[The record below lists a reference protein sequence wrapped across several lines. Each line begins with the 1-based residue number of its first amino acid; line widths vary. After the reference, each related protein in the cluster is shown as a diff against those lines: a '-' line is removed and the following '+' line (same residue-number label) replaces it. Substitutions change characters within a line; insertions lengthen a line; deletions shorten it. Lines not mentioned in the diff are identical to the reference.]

1 MLSSVFSYI
10 LTKLENYS
18 LCEFLINSFEALR
31 NGKTTTT
38 KSINI
43 SLKKCHTF
51 IGYIEIDALLAH
63 KGNIEFKI
71 LLVKTFSLKKKHK
84 IKYFWLLYSQS
95 TGIFNT
101 LAHSE
106 SEAYSEPYQTS
117 TIIAFCENS

>member
-71 LLVKTFSLKKKHK
+71 LLVKTFSLKKNTKSNTSGYYIVRVPVYSTHWHIQNPRLIQNPTKH
-84 IKYFWLLYSQS
+84 LRL
-95 TGIFNT
+95 
-101 LAHSE
+101 
-106 SEAYSEPYQTS
+106 
-117 TIIAFCENS
+117 

>member
-18 LCEFLINSFEALR
+18 LCKFLINSFEALK
-31 NGKTTTT
+31 NGKTATT

-51 IGYIEIDALLAH
+51 IGYIEIDAPLAH

-71 LLVKTFSLKKKHK
+71 LLVKTFSLKKNTKSNTSDYYK
-84 IKYFWLLYSQS
+84 KKLVFYSSGKQIMVPLDK
-95 TGIFNT
+95 GLQWVNVKQKPFGQI
-101 LAHSE
+101 
-106 SEAYSEPYQTS
+106 
-117 TIIAFCENS
+117 